1 MSHSNVK
8 DRLARL
14 IKGMRGIG
22 ALGAVAA
29 GVLTTSGAQAQQ
41 NTFYMDRVQ
50 ISGAPDDGLV
60 LFRPHVYEKTR
71 FYGSLAL
78 GYTLNPMHVESLT
91 GDTRVQQL
99 IDSPLTHQLNT
110 YVNGGVEIL
119 GKFALGLSLPVA
131 LFQTGS
137 GMDISASPANVGSSP
152 LDVKTVALHDL
163 RLDAK
168 VPLYQSS
175 NRKFSLGVGGAVWF
189 PTGNSNSFTGDGQT
203 TGWVYGAA
211 EYDFGKFQISGLAG
225 PHFRPQR
232 GILGPNGDLEVG
244 SEVRWGA
251 GVFFPLREG
260 QIRLGG
266 TLWGTTGIVKGEQT
280 GQNTFFSQRNTD
292 AEWLAEARIA
302 LQKNGP
308 WYFSGGGGTRLLT
321 TGYGSPDVRVLAM
334 IGTWTTLGD
343 KEPGQRAARRRDVP
357 DVDMHEKDTDGDG
370 YPDDIDLCPTEKED
384 GKPPNKSDGC
394 PATVDRDGDGIPD
407 NVDKCPD
414 DPEDKDGILDSDGC
428 PETDADNDGI
438 PDKEDA
444 CPLMPGDRN
453 PDPKKNGCKKR
464 QHLVETKSGLEL
476 LDTIKF
482 DTAKATIKPESFPIL
497 DEVVSVLKDGPDV
510 KMGIYGHTDSRG
522 SREMNINLS
531 KARAASVVNYLVNKG
546 IDRNRL
552 KSDGFGPDK
561 PVDTNDTDEGRA
573 KNRRVEFKVLE

>member
-1 MSHSNVK
+1 MSHSNLK

-14 IKGMRGIG
+14 VKGVRGIG
-22 ALGAVAA
+22 ALGALAA
-29 GVLTTSGAQAQQ
+29 GVLTTSGALAQQ
-41 NTFYMDRVQ
+41 STFYLDRAQ

-71 FYGSLAL
+71 FYGALGL
-78 GYTLNPMHVESLT
+78 GYTLNPIHVESLT
-91 GDTRVQQL
+91 GDPRVQQA
-99 IDSPLTHQLNT
+99 IESPLTHQLNT
-110 YVNGGVEIL
+110 YVNAGVEIL
-119 GKFALGLSLPVA
+119 GRFAFGVSLPVA

-137 GMDISASPANVGSSP
+137 GMDIYARGVGDNP
-152 LDVKTVALHDL
+152 LDVNTVALHDL
-163 RLDAK
+163 RLDLKAI
-168 VPLYQSS
+168 LYQSS
-175 NRKFSLGVGGAVWF
+175 DRKLSLGVGGALWL
-189 PTGNSNSFTGDGQT
+189 PTGNSNSFAGDGQT
-203 TGWVYGAA
+203 TGWIYGAA
-211 EYDFGKFQISGLAG
+211 EYDFGKFQITGLAG
-225 PHFRPQR
+225 PHFRPNR
-232 GILGPNGDLEVG
+232 GILGQNGDLEVG
-244 SEVRWGA
+244 SELRWAA

-266 TLWGTTGIVKGEQT
+266 TLWGTTGIENGAQT

-302 LQKNGP
+302 LQKRGP

-334 IGTWTTLGD
+334 IGTWTTLSD
-343 KEPGQRAARRRDVP
+343 KEPRQRAIRKHDMP
-357 DVDMHEKDTDGDG
+357 DVDMHDKDTDGDG

-394 PATVDRDGDGIPD
+394 PATIDRDGDGIPD

-476 LDTIKF
+476 LETIKF

-497 DEVVSVLKDGPDV
+497 DEVVSVLKDGPDIN
-510 KMGIYGHTDSRG
+510 MGIYGHTDSKG
-522 SREMNINLS
+522 AREMNINLS

-546 IDRNRL
+546 INRNRL

-561 PVDTNDTDEGRA
+561 PVDTNDTAEGRA